1 MITTWPV
8 SVICALVL
16 PDNNRFEQSAGSLA
30 QRVFIGYRRGTWCGL
45 PSQEESGLARALLGG
60 SCCFA
65 SVGLGPDTLVTHRPR
80 ASALL
85 VNTDPLN
92 PPPTMLLLLISHA
105 GFGNSCSISLSID
118 GATAI
123 SGHILRPVLPHLPA
137 CLSLE
142 RGNTVLHGR

>member
-92 PPPTMLLLLISHA
+92 PPPHAAVTNQPCWLWKLMLNQFVNRWSYCH
-105 GFGNSCSISLSID
+105 
-118 GATAI
+118 
-123 SGHILRPVLPHLPA
+123 LRAHPETSASPSA
-137 CLSLE
+137 CLPLT
-142 RGNTVLHGR
+142 RKG